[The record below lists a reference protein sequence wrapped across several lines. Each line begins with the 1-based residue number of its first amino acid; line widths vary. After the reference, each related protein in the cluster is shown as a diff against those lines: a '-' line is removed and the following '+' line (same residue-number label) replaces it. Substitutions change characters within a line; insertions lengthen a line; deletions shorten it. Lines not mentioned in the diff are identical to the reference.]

1 MNKHYLSI
9 LDVGCRYGVFPIFKK
24 NIKILNYSGVDCDN
38 SEIKRL
44 KNKYSNEKNVK
55 LHCAFLSNESKNI
68 DLFIPD
74 HRGYI
79 SSKKINKKSIW
90 FNKLRKQES
99 KINKIKNIKSQNSSE
114 FIERNKIKTDIIKL
128 DIEGGE
134 LDFLKGLNNI
144 DFRNT
149 FAFLTESEL
158 NPPYLA
164 QSNQA
169 DLHNFF
175 LANGYIAV
183 KMNLFNEK
191 LNIFHK
197 NDLLPDTVSSIY
209 LRKHFLDLK
218 NLNDSEKIKFLNIC
232 YVLDLYGIF
241 FEIFSKDP
249 LIFRRN
255 KSNIYNQRIKKMV
268 GIHINELQ
276 KDVTMNKK
284 YLYDLYKKAFS
295 SDLPKLNKFNED
307 KFFND

>member
-134 LDFLKGLNNI
+134 LDLVK
-144 DFRNT
+144 
-149 FAFLTESEL
+149 
-158 NPPYLA
+158 
-164 QSNQA
+164 
-169 DLHNFF
+169 DL
-175 LANGYIAV
+175 V
-183 KMNLFNEK
+183 
-191 LNIFHK
+191 
-197 NDLLPDTVSSIY
+197 
-209 LRKHFLDLK
+209 RCLDPK
-218 NLNDSEKIKFLNIC
+218 
-232 YVLDLYGIF
+232 
-241 FEIFSKDP
+241 
-249 LIFRRN
+249 RA
-255 KSNIYNQRIKKMV
+255 
-268 GIHINELQ
+268 
-276 KDVTMNKK
+276 
-284 YLYDLYKKAFS
+284 DLYK
-295 SDLPKLNKFNED
+295 DWLDVGMVLHNINED
-307 KFFND
+307 LFDTWKDRLRGFILEAMF